1 MVKIDLAA
9 LIEQAASDIE
19 TLTVAEAA
27 QRHADGAQ
35 FVDVR
40 EPQEWLG
47 GYIAGTLLI
56 PRGNLEFAIGDRV
69 CSLDRRLIVYCE
81 SGERA
86 TLAAAQ
92 LKRLGFRNVAA
103 MVDGGYEEW
112 AAADYPTAHNPLKPL
127 LDQ

>member
-1 MVKIDLAA
+1 MVKVDLDA
-9 LIEQAASDIE
+9 LIEQAACEVE
-19 TLTVAEAA
+19 TVTVAEAA
-27 QRHADGAQ
+27 QRHAKGAQ

-47 GYIAGTLLI
+47 GYIADTLLI

-69 CSLDRRLIVYCE
+69 CNLNRHLIVYCE

-103 MVDGGYEEW
+103 MVDGGYKEW
-112 AAADYPTAHNPLKPL
+112 AAADYPTAHNPFKPL
-127 LDQ
+127 LEQ